1 MGILSNIATTC
12 IRTSDGRREP
22 ATASRCQSH
31 FCLVPIN
38 KCLFSPAPSDQ
49 RRGTDVSSKLQEI
62 TVGLQ
67 TSPTSC
73 RRYSV
78 GVQTSPTS
86 CRRYSVGL
94 QTSPASCRRYS
105 VGVQTSPTSCR
116 RYSVGVQTSPAS
128 CRRYSVGVQTSPAS
142 CRRLSEAY
150 EGFQQIA
157 GGCRRSM
164 EG

>member
-22 ATASRCQSH
+22 ATASRRQSH

-78 GVQTSPTS
+78 GLQTSPTS
-86 CRRYSVGL
+86 CRRYSVGV

-128 CRRYSVGVQTSPAS
+128 CRRYTVGIQTSPAS

>member
-1 MGILSNIATTC
+1 MGILSNISTTC

-22 ATASRCQSH
+22 ATASRRQSH

-86 CRRYSVGL
+86 CRRYSVG
-94 QTSPASCRRYS
+94 
-105 VGVQTSPTSCR
+105 VQTSPT
-116 RYSVGVQTSPAS
+116 S

>member
-1 MGILSNIATTC
+1 MGSLSKIE
-12 IRTSDGRREP
+12 DGRIETSQCRREQTTP
-22 ATASRCQSH
+22 CRQRSH
-31 FCLVPIN
+31 FCLFPIN

-67 TSPTSC
+67 TSPASC
-73 RRYSV
+73 S
-78 GVQTSPTS
+78 
-86 CRRYSVGL
+86 RYSVGL

-128 CRRYSVGVQTSPAS
+128 CRRYSVGLQTSPAS

>member
-1 MGILSNIATTC
+1 MGFLSNIATTC
-12 IRTSDGRREP
+12 IRTSDGRREQTTP
-22 ATASRCQSH
+22 CRRRSH

-38 KCLFSPAPSDQ
+38 KCLFCPAPSDQ
-49 RRGTDVSSKLQEI
+49 RRGYGRLQQVAGDHCRATNISHKLQEI
-62 TVGLQ
+62 TVGL
-67 TSPTSC
+67 
-73 RRYSV
+73 
-78 GVQTSPTS
+78 QTSPTS

-116 RYSVGVQTSPAS
+116 RYSVGLQTSPTS

>member
-86 CRRYSVGL
+86 CRRYSVG
-94 QTSPASCRRYS
+94 
-105 VGVQTSPTSCR
+105 
-116 RYSVGVQTSPAS
+116 VQTSPAS

-157 GGCRRSM
+157 GGFRRLTKVSSRLQ
-164 EG
+164 EVAVGVWRGNTEQNFIL

>member
-22 ATASRCQSH
+22 ATASRRQSH

-86 CRRYSVGL
+86 CRRYSVRV
-94 QTSPASCRRYS
+94 QTSPA
-105 VGVQTSPTSCR
+105 SCR

>member
-49 RRGTDVSSKLQEI
+49 RRGTDVSRKLQEI

-78 GVQTSPTS
+78 GV
-86 CRRYSVGL
+86 

>member
-1 MGILSNIATTC
+1 MGILSDIATTC
-12 IRTSDGRREP
+12 IWASDCRRERTTP
-22 ATASRCQSH
+22 CRRRSH

-62 TVGLQ
+62 TVG
-67 TSPTSC
+67 
-73 RRYSV
+73 
-78 GVQTSPTS
+78 
-86 CRRYSVGL
+86 
-94 QTSPASCRRYS
+94 
-105 VGVQTSPTSCR
+105 VQTSPTSCR

-128 CRRYSVGVQTSPAS
+128 CRRYSVGLQTSPASCRRYSVGLQTSPAS

>member
-22 ATASRCQSH
+22 ATASRRQSH

-49 RRGTDVSSKLQEI
+49 RRGTDVSSKLQDI
-62 TVGLQ
+62 T
-67 TSPTSC
+67 
-73 RRYSV
+73 
-78 GVQTSPTS
+78 
-86 CRRYSVGL
+86 VGL

-116 RYSVGVQTSPAS
+116 RYSVGLQTSPTSCRRYSVGVQTSPAS
-128 CRRYSVGVQTSPAS
+128 CRRYSVGLQTSPAS